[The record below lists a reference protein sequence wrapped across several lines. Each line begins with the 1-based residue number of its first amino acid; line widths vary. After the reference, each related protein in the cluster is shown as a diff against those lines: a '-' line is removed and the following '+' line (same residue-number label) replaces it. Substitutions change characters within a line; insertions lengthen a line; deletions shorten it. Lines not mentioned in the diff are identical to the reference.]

1 MTLEDGVVGD
11 LSPHVRE
18 TDRRET
24 RLRHRLTYCLSA
36 RGCREPAKESV
47 PREGRVTVNR
57 RVVVSGGGTGLGRAI
72 ARAFAHDG
80 DDVVIIGRRLDALE
94 RTTQELNAETG
105 RDRVTFRSA
114 DLSDPEQTGATADAI
129 AGGGSVDVLVNN
141 AGGNASGGTDT
152 LGAVADGWL
161 ADFRA
166 NVLTAVLLTEALLPH
181 LTRPGGRIIAMSSVA
196 AVRGAGSYGAS
207 KAALH
212 AWIFGL
218 AASLGPE
225 GITVN
230 AVAPG
235 FVPDTE
241 FWDGRRTPEV
251 AEPRIATTLVKRAG
265 TPEEVA
271 QAVSYLASPLA
282 GFTTGQILQVNG
294 GSVLGR
300 G

>member
-1 MTLEDGVVGD
+1 M
-11 LSPHVRE
+11 
-18 TDRRET
+18 
-24 RLRHRLTYCLSA
+24 
-36 RGCREPAKESV
+36 
-47 PREGRVTVNR
+47 NR

-72 ARAFAHDG
+72 ARSFAGDG
-80 DDVVIIGRRLDALE
+80 DDVVIIGRRVEALE
-94 RTTQELNAETG
+94 RTSQELNAETG
-105 RDRVTFRSA
+105 HERVTFRSA
-114 DLSDPEQTGATADAI
+114 DLSDPEQTSTTADAI
-129 AGGGSVDVLVNN
+129 AEGGQVDVLVNN
-141 AGGNASGGTDT
+141 AGGVASGDAET
-152 LGAVADGWL
+152 LNDVAAGWIT
-161 ADFRA
+161 DFRA

-181 LTRPGGRIIAMSSVA
+181 LSRPGGRIIAMSSVA
-196 AVRGAGSYGAS
+196 AVRGAGSYGAA

-212 AWIFGL
+212 AWVFGL
-218 AASLGPE
+218 AASLGPD

-265 TPEEVA
+265 TPDEVA
-271 QAVSYLASPLA
+271 EAVAYLASPLA